1 MFKFLTPFKGLFK
14 LKDLRKR
21 LFMTLFF
28 IAIFR
33 FVAHVPAPGI
43 DLASLKQI
51 FDSSA
56 FLSLLDIFSGGTLAN
71 FSIMALGLNPYI
83 NASIIFRL
91 LTMVVPS
98 LEELSK
104 EGEYGREKINQYTRL
119 LTLPLCLVQGF
130 GLIML
135 LRQQNLT
142 VTANPFELFVLIL
155 TLTAGTMFLIWI
167 GEQLTQYGLGNG
179 ISLIIFSGIVGRLPV
194 SFAQTTTSATQ
205 SPLSGILVFA
215 GLSFVMIYSVIKTSE
230 AIRPIPMQSAR
241 RGLSK
246 DTGPASSSYLPL
258 RLYQDGFLPIIFA
271 VSLMLLPN
279 MLGRLFATSAQPFL
293 LNFSRFITQN
303 MSPASLLYNLFYF
316 LLVVLFT
323 YFYTTVIFNPEKIA
337 QELRQSGSFI
347 PGIRPGASTTKYLI
361 FLLNRL
367 TPVGAIFLGLIA
379 VFPSIIS
386 QTTGMQSLI
395 IGGTSILIV
404 VSVVLELVRTLE
416 SQLSMHD
423 YDKFLV

>member
-1 MFKFLTPFKGLFK
+1 
-14 LKDLRKR
+14 
-21 LFMTLFF
+21 MTLFF

-246 DTGPASSSYLPL
+246 GTGPASSSYLPL